1 MPNPVEGRMDLSSPL
16 GPRIARAVALFS
28 CARHAAPAAVLL
40 AVLAASGCA
49 APTAGTAAGDH
60 APSSAPARQDPTP
73 GIVPLALST
82 SLPKGFSSA
91 SPDQLPLGS
100 VYFNPSDGR
109 REVVLGSLA
118 RTAVLIG
125 DSQSEPTDSWVRR
138 GLEQAGYTVY
148 FAGRGGTGFTVS
160 NPPVHDYVDAL
171 RLGDWLL
178 PHGKPSLVVVQGG
191 GNDASRGSTDAAIV
205 NGEASL
211 LKELA
216 RSYPSAKTLV
226 IGTLAKSAAD
236 GGGRRPEV
244 DALLGRTSA
253 QLGVP
258 FIACGDWISR
268 YGLAD
273 LLADGVHLKPAGKA
287 RLAPVLAAAI
297 AAKGLSLS

>member
-1 MPNPVEGRMDLSSPL
+1 MDLSSPL

-40 AVLAASGCA
+40 AVLAATGCA
-49 APTAGTAAGDH
+49 APTVGTAAGDH

-82 SLPKGFSSA
+82 GLPKGFSSA

-100 VYFNPSDGR
+100 VYFNPADGR

-178 PHGKPSLVVVQGG
+178 PHGRPGLVVVQGG
-191 GNDASRGSTDAAIV
+191 GNDASRSSTDAAIV

-287 RLAPVLAAAI
+287 RLAPVLAAAV
-297 AAKGLSLS
+297 AAKGLSLG